1 MTFEVLVPTYDDAA
15 KTLETTGRLSTLEGT
30 TIGIVS
36 NGKMGTVDF
45 FDAMERTLLDDYGV
59 AEVVRTTK
67 GNYSAP
73 AGPDIVNAAERWH
86 ALIAGIGD

>member
-1 MTFEVLVPTYDDAA
+1 MTFDVLVPTYDDAA
-15 KTLETTGRLSTLEGT
+15 RTLETTSRLDSLEGKT
-30 TIGIVS
+30 VGIVS
-36 NGKMGTVDF
+36 NGKLGTVGF

-59 AEVVRTTK
+59 AEVVRTIK